1 MNTVIIKA
9 YSILP
14 SFSHFIF
21 WYLFIDRQDSV
32 FTATMISVSSFTC
45 FSNRHLFLFKD
56 SIPTANPRTLEMT
69 GYDDHTVLTEKQK
82 TEFVTK
88 VTRY

>member
-21 WYLFIDRQDSV
+21 WYLFIDRTV
-32 FTATMISVSSFTC
+32 FYCYKDIC
-45 FSNRHLFLFKD
+45 FFFHFASLIVVCFYLKIQFLLP
-56 SIPTANPRTLEMT
+56 ILAHWR
-69 GYDDHTVLTEKQK
+69 
-82 TEFVTK
+82 
-88 VTRY
+88 

>member
-21 WYLFIDRQDSV
+21 WYVFIDRQDSV
-32 FTATMISVSSFTC
+32 FTATMISVSSFT
-45 FSNRHLFLFKD
+45 LL
-56 SIPTANPRTLEMT
+56 L
-69 GYDDHTVLTEKQK
+69 
-82 TEFVTK
+82 
-88 VTRY
+88 